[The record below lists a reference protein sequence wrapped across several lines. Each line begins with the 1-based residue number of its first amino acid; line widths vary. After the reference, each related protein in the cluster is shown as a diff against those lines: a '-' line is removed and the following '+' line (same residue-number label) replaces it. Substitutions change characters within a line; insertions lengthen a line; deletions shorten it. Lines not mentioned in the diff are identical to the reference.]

1 MDLID
6 KAFDAYIQVNDEQI
20 VKAEYSDIK
29 NLLDER
35 ETLSEI
41 YVNTKEIL

>member
-6 KAFDAYIQVNDEQI
+6 KAFDVYIQVNDEQT

-29 NLLDER
+29 NVLDKR

-41 YVNTKEIL
+41 YVNTKAIL